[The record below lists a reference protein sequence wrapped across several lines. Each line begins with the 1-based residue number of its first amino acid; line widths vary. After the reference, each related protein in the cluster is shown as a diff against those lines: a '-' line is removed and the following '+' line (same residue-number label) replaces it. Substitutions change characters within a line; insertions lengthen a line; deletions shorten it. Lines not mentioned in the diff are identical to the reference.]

1 MTQDSS
7 AGSPIGGG
15 RRRSLRGVAEAA
27 TRLLPSPRDDALRW
41 IGRDIVAFVRGR
53 EVKRPARKVVAL
65 DPAVLDEIRAQ
76 LDADRPAEALAR
88 IEEHLIAWPRHVR
101 LLTLRRFALARLG
114 ELNASLDALADLRAV
129 ADEPALA
136 RLERETEARLVET
149 DPRWLPWIPGPP
161 RRDEPRPG
169 VVLHLL
175 KESVP
180 HRQTGFTTRSR
191 YMVLAQRD
199 AGLTP
204 VVVTQPGFPRSA
216 GVEGAQAVEEV
227 EGIRY
232 HRLDPGGAY
241 PSERPFDLALR
252 DHAWLAARVARD
264 ERPAV
269 IHAASGPRGA
279 DGALVGLALGAHLGV
294 PVVYEMRSFF
304 EGTWSSNADTIE
316 HAEYTR
322 RRWAAETRA
331 MLAVDAVVTLSET
344 MRREVIER
352 GVREDRA
359 MVVANGVDVELFAPR
374 PRDPDLAARLG
385 LTGRAVFGY
394 LGNLDHA
401 REGLELLVEATARLR
416 ARGRT
421 VACLIVGDGE
431 RRAGLEAL
439 AAERGVTDAVVFTGQ
454 VPHAEVAALYAQFDV
469 FVVPRRDDRA
479 ARFVTPLK
487 PFEAMASGVPL
498 VVSDLPAL
506 VEVAAPDERGLS
518 FPAGDIDGLVAAL
531 ERLLDDPAL
540 AARLGAAGQA
550 WVAAERTWASN
561 GRRYRDL
568 YALIGVRLPDGEAR
582 HAD

>member
-1 MTQDSS
+1 MTQDPI
-7 AGSPIGGG
+7 AGAPIRSG
-15 RRRSLRGVAEAA
+15 RRRSLRTMARAA
-27 TRLLPSPRDDALRW
+27 ARLLPAPRDEALAW
-41 IGRDIVAFVRGR
+41 IGHDLVALVTGR
-53 EVKRPARKVVAL
+53 EVKRPARRGDAP
-65 DPAVLDEIRAQ
+65 DPAMLDQIRAD
-76 LDADRPAEALAR
+76 LDGDRPTDALAR
-88 IEEHLIAWPRHVR
+88 IEEELAARPANVR

-129 ADEPALA
+129 ADEPGLA
-136 RLERETEARLVET
+136 RLERETVARLVET
-149 DPRWLPWIPGPP
+149 DPRWLPRVPGPP
-161 RRDEPRPG
+161 RLVDPRPG

-191 YMVLAQRD
+191 YIVLAQRD

-216 GVEGAQAVEEV
+216 GIAGAAAMEEV
-227 EGIRY
+227 DGIRY

-241 PSERPFDLALR
+241 PAERPFDLALR
-252 DHAWLAARVARD
+252 DYSWLAARVARE
-264 ERPAV
+264 ERPVV
-269 IHAASGPRGA
+269 IHAASGPRGCDA
-279 DGALVGLALGAHLGV
+279 ALVGLALGAHLGI

-304 EGTWSSNADTIE
+304 EGTWSSNAEASE
-316 HAEYTR
+316 HAEYAR

-352 GVREDRA
+352 GVAEDRA
-359 MVVANGVDVELFAPR
+359 VVVANGVDVEFFAPR
-374 PRDPDLAARLG
+374 PRDPALAARLG
-385 LTGRAVFGY
+385 LSGRAVFGY

-401 REGLELLVEATARLR
+401 REGQELLVEAAAHLR
-416 ARGRT
+416 SRGRA

-431 RRAGLEAL
+431 RRPQLEAL
-439 AAERGVTDAVVFTGQ
+439 AARRGVADAVVFTGQ
-454 VPHAEVAALYAQFDV
+454 VPHDEVPALYAQFDV

-506 VEVAAPDERGLS
+506 VEVAAPDERGLR
-518 FPAGDIDGLVAAL
+518 FPADDVDGLVAVL

-540 AARLGAAGQA
+540 AARLGAAGRA
-550 WVAAERTWASN
+550 WVTAERTWAGN

-568 YALIGVRLPDGEAR
+568 YSRLGVRLPDAEAR
-582 HAD
+582 DAG